1 MKYFVKKEEADQELD
16 MENNFSC
23 VTVCLKL
30 QKYIFTYSHLN
41 I

>member
-16 MENNFSC
+16 MENNSVVWQFA
-23 VTVCLKL
+23 LNFKN
-30 QKYIFTYSHLN
+30 IFLPIH